1 MVRWWVC
8 VRGGMGFLL
17 MMGWLGDTG
26 LFRIHALPR
35 HLPRR
40 TRQNGADDR
49 SRLAPSSSLLLP
61 LSPLSSSPP
70 SPTNHLPHRLPP
82 SPTNHHRPP
91 PPPPPHFHNLRPR
104 ARHPLRA
111 AQLPLRIP
119 PLHHRPHGQLGA
131 DQRRVQEIP
140 CLFQYAGGGDGGDG
154 LFGGS

>member
-1 MVRWWVC
+1 VGERRDGGSGMV
-8 VRGGMGFLL
+8 LL
-17 MMGWLGDTG
+17 MMRVVGDVG

-40 TRQNGADDR
+40 TRQDGADDR
-49 SRLAPSSSLLLP
+49 SRLPSRLLP
-61 LSPLSSSPP
+61 HFTLLSS
-70 SPTNHLPHRLPP
+70 HRSSP
-82 SPTNHHRPP
+82 SPTNHHRSTT
-91 PPPPPHFHNLRPR
+91 PPPPHLHNLRPR

-140 CLFQYAGGGDGGDG
+140 CLFQYARGGDGGDG